1 MKKYQQISSSLYDL
15 LNQSFYDLNE
25 NIIAEGEIEEEEEKK
40 EERLVHEDR
49 FEILSNFNFK
59 TKIIET
65 KQQEILQSTF
75 LDSFMFFSFNL
86 TPQVLLKRISNL

>member
-1 MKKYQQISSSLYDL
+1 MKKYQQISSSLENL

-25 NIIAEGEIEEEEEKK
+25 NITTEGEIEEEEEK
-40 EERLVHEDR
+40 EVERLVHEDR

-59 TKIIET
+59 TKVTQT

-75 LDSFMFFSFNL
+75 LDSFM
-86 TPQVLLKRISNL
+86 